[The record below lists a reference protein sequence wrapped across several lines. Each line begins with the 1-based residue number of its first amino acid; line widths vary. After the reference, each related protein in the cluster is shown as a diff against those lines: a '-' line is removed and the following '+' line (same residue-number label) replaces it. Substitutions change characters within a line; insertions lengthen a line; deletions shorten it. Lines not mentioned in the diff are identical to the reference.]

1 MFEKLFDTVIE
12 NMLGRMTLEE
22 KAYALTPLD
31 NQYCSIPSQD
41 FYGPTP
47 QDVPGGDKI
56 TGLPESRFRE
66 RMADLRM
73 ESIILLLF
81 RPILLWQ

>member
-1 MFEKLFDTVIE
+1 MALRLRMFPE
-12 NMLGRMTLEE
+12 
-22 KAYALTPLD
+22 
-31 NQYCSIPSQD
+31 
-41 FYGPTP
+41 
-47 QDVPGGDKI
+47 GDKI

>member
-47 QDVPGGDKI
+47 QDVPAEMI
-56 TGLPESRFRE
+56 NSLIEEFLSN
-66 RMADLRM
+66 
-73 ESIILLLF
+73 I
-81 RPILLWQ
+81 

>member
-47 QDVPGGDKI
+47 QDVPGGGQDNWPAGK
-56 TGLPESRFRE
+56 PVRE

>member
-47 QDVPGGDKI
+47 QDVPGGTI
-56 TGLPESRFRE
+56 TWPAESRFRG

-73 ESIILLLF
+73 KSIILLLF